1 MHWSNVIPTSTPPPP
16 PSLSMAVLRKPP
28 EQIFCPVRSGFYS
41 CLTTNTRPYTVISYL
56 TYTDKQCDPDGV
68 GHFLCFDT
76 NQCQLPHMFRG
87 WRLGLTSELALR
99 RRQFGADC
107 LLRRRVNTLE
117 TLATHQTSRAK
128 NISDQPLLINTHY
141 SLLVDNAKKTGFFSK
156 PVFQY
161 KTCTNSFA

>member
-1 MHWSNVIPTSTPPPP
+1 MHWSNVIPTSNPPPP
-16 PSLSMAVLRKPP
+16 PPSMAVLRKPT

-56 TYTDKQCDPDGV
+56 IYTDKQCDPDGV

-107 LLRRRVNTLE
+107 LLRRRVNMLE

-128 NISDQPLLINTHY
+128 NTHY
-141 SLLVDNAKKTGFFSK
+141 SLLADNAKKKPGFFSK